1 MSAKYPEHEKLKL
14 VSDKTQF
21 VHDFL
26 TFCEEKGF
34 SLQSEAGVYKRH
46 AELLYEFTDIDQWKL
61 EDEKRQLL
69 EEARGCIDNL
79 KKDNASKKAK
89 K

>member
-26 TFCEEKGF
+26 TFCEGKGF
-34 SLQSEAGVYKRH
+34 SLQSEDGVYKRH
-46 AELLYEFTDIDQWKL
+46 AELLYEFTGIDQWKL
-61 EDEKRQLL
+61 EDEKRAMLDMV
-69 EEARGCIDNL
+69 RNDGRVSP
-79 KKDNASKKAK
+79 KKKG
-89 K
+89 